1 MLKFKPRF
9 KQIKGKNLKYL
20 MDFLQKPASKTQIY
34 SLLKLNENEARI
46 LQFLTKSYIEG
57 SPVNSVFS
65 VLSATF
71 EESGYK
77 FLIYLDDIKNL
88 LNLGYI
94 TQNINIFSKSKQNT
108 KLSLLHSEI
117 ELSEYFLSV
126 LECGITKTTLP
137 EITKYD
143 DELKY
148 LEDQFLLVNLYKKK
162 LNSQSKDIRTKLDE
176 KIEKLT
182 NIITQRV
189 NLTKINLSV
198 EQLFK
203 KYSLSQEEKII
214 FLVLLKEEYS
224 NEDEILRD
232 SNTLISMISKDEMHK
247 LKNRTLLE
255 ENAKLMSLGLIDY
268 DEILGATSIN
278 KSYFICE
285 DVLYSIMHPQKNDK
299 KTKKAMLENI
309 VKESEIFELIEP
321 NTDIDDVVLNP
332 KIKEVLNSILKQL
345 DKDVINKLSSWGI
358 KTKKGIDAKII
369 FYGPAGTGKTMSA
382 LSLAKSLK
390 KQVLSFDCSKILS
403 KYVGESE
410 QNVRKIFDTYKS
422 ICKEAKI
429 EPVLL
434 LNEAD
439 QFLSSRMES
448 GTSSADKMHN
458 QMQNI
463 FLEQIER
470 FEGVLIAT
478 TNFLQS
484 LDSAFS
490 RRFDFKIEFKKPNFN
505 ERLIIWQKIMPE
517 NANFEENFSFN
528 ELAKF
533 ELSGAQITLVL
544 KNTALKVAVRDD
556 DVFTLKDFIDE
567 IKKEQISAFDSDKKV
582 GLL

>member
-1 MLKFKPRF
+1 M
-9 KQIKGKNLKYL
+9 KYL
-20 MDFLQKPASKTQIY
+20 IDFLQKPASKTQIY
-34 SLLKLNENEARI
+34 SLLKLNENETKI
-46 LQFLTKSYIEG
+46 LQFLTKNYIEG
-57 SPVNSVFS
+57 SPINSVFS
-65 VLSATF
+65 ILSTTF
-71 EESGYK
+71 EESGYG

-94 TQNINIFSKSKQNT
+94 TQNINMFSKSKQNT

-162 LNSQSKDIRTKLDE
+162 LNSQSKDIRMKLDE

-189 NLTKINLSV
+189 NLTKTNLSV

-232 SNTLISMISKDEMHK
+232 FNTLISMISKDEMHK

-268 DEILGATSIN
+268 DEILGTTSIN

-332 KIKEVLNSILKQL
+332 KIKVVLNSILKQL

-556 DVFTLKDFIDE
+556 DVFTLKDFVDE

>member
-1 MLKFKPRF
+1 
-9 KQIKGKNLKYL
+9 
-20 MDFLQKPASKTQIY
+20 
-34 SLLKLNENEARI
+34 SLLKLNENETKI

-57 SPVNSVFS
+57 SPINSVFS
-65 VLSATF
+65 VLSTTF

-94 TQNINIFSKSKQNT
+94 TQNINIFSKNKQNT

-126 LECGITKTTLP
+126 LECGITKTILP

-162 LNSQSKDIRTKLDE
+162 LNSQSKDIKTKLDE

-232 SNTLISMISKDEMHK
+232 FNTLISMISKDEMHK

-345 DKDVINKLSSWGI
+345 DKDVINKLSNWGI

-422 ICKEAKI
+422 ICNEAKI

-517 NANFEENFSFN
+517 NANFEENFSLN

-556 DVFTLKDFIDE
+556 DVFTLRDFVDE

>member
-1 MLKFKPRF
+1 M
-9 KQIKGKNLKYL
+9 KYL

-34 SLLKLNENEARI
+34 SLLKLNENEAKI
-46 LQFLTKSYIEG
+46 LQFLTKNYIEG
-57 SPVNSVFS
+57 SPINSVFS
-65 VLSATF
+65 VLSTAF
-71 EESGYK
+71 EEIGYG
-77 FLIYLDDIKNL
+77 FLIYLDEIKNL

-94 TQNINIFSKSKQNT
+94 TQNINMFSKSKQNT

-143 DELKY
+143 DGLKY

-162 LNSQSKDIRTKLDE
+162 LNSQSKDIRMKLDE

-189 NLTKINLSV
+189 KLTKINLSV

-285 DVLYSIMHPQKNDK
+285 DVLYGIMHPQKNDK
-299 KTKKAMLENI
+299 KTKKAMLENM

-332 KIKEVLNSILKQL
+332 KIKVVLNSILKQL

-358 KTKKGIDAKII
+358 KTKKGVDAKII

-410 QNVRKIFDTYKS
+410 QNVRKIFDTYKN
-422 ICKEAKI
+422 ICNEAKI

-544 KNTALKVAVRDD
+544 KNTALKVAVRED

>member
-1 MLKFKPRF
+1 
-9 KQIKGKNLKYL
+9 

-34 SLLKLNENEARI
+34 SLLKLNENEAKI

-65 VLSATF
+65 ILSTTF

-162 LNSQSKDIRTKLDE
+162 LNSQSKDIRMKLDE

-232 SNTLISMISKDEMHK
+232 FNTLISMISKDEMHK

>member
-1 MLKFKPRF
+1 
-9 KQIKGKNLKYL
+9 

-57 SPVNSVFS
+57 SPINSVFS
-65 VLSATF
+65 VLSTAF
-71 EESGYK
+71 EESGYG

-162 LNSQSKDIRTKLDE
+162 LNSQSKDIRMKLDE

-232 SNTLISMISKDEMHK
+232 FNTLISMISKDEMHK

-268 DEILGATSIN
+268 DEILGTTSIN

-332 KIKEVLNSILKQL
+332 KIKVVLNSILKQL

>member
-1 MLKFKPRF
+1 
-9 KQIKGKNLKYL
+9 
-20 MDFLQKPASKTQIY
+20 MDFLEKPASKTQIY
-34 SLLKLNENEARI
+34 SLLKLNENEAKI

-57 SPVNSVFS
+57 SPINSVFS
-65 VLSATF
+65 ILSTTF
-71 EESGYK
+71 EESGYG

-182 NIITQRV
+182 NIIAQRV

-214 FLVLLKEEYS
+214 FLALLKEEYS

-232 SNTLISMISKDEMHK
+232 FNTLISMVSKDEMHK

-268 DEILGATSIN
+268 DEILGTTSIN

-332 KIKEVLNSILKQL
+332 KIKVVLNSILKQL

-490 RRFDFKIEFKKPNFN
+490 RRFYFKIEFKKPNFN

-517 NANFEENFSFN
+517 NANFEENFSLN

-556 DVFTLKDFIDE
+556 DVFTLRDFIDE

>member
-1 MLKFKPRF
+1 M
-9 KQIKGKNLKYL
+9 KYL
-20 MDFLQKPASKTQIY
+20 IDFLQKPASKTHIY
-34 SLLKLNENEARI
+34 SLLKLNENEAKI

-94 TQNINIFSKSKQNT
+94 TQNINMFSKSKQNT

-214 FLVLLKEEYS
+214 FLALLKEEYS

-232 SNTLISMISKDEMHK
+232 FNTLISMISKDEMHK

-268 DEILGATSIN
+268 DEILGTTSIN

-422 ICKEAKI
+422 ICNEAKI

-517 NANFEENFSFN
+517 NANFEENFSLN

-556 DVFTLKDFIDE
+556 DVFTLKDFVDE
-567 IKKEQISAFDSDKKV
+567 IKKEQISSFDSDKKV

>member
-1 MLKFKPRF
+1 M
-9 KQIKGKNLKYL
+9 KYL
-20 MDFLQKPASKTQIY
+20 IDFLQKPASKTQIY
-34 SLLKLNENEARI
+34 SLLKLNENETKI
-46 LQFLTKSYIEG
+46 LQFLTKNYIEG
-57 SPVNSVFS
+57 SPINSVFS
-65 VLSATF
+65 ILSTTF
-71 EESGYK
+71 EESGYG

-94 TQNINIFSKSKQNT
+94 TQNINMFSKSKQNT

-162 LNSQSKDIRTKLDE
+162 LNSQSKDIRMKLDE

-189 NLTKINLSV
+189 NLTKTNLSA

-232 SNTLISMISKDEMHK
+232 SNTLVSMISKDEMHK

-285 DVLYSIMHPQKNDK
+285 DVLYGIMHPQKNDK

-332 KIKEVLNSILKQL
+332 KIKVVLNSILKQL

-358 KTKKGIDAKII
+358 KTKKGVDAKII

-422 ICKEAKI
+422 ICNEAKI

-517 NANFEENFSFN
+517 NANFEENFSLN

-556 DVFTLKDFIDE
+556 DVFTLRDFVDE

>member
-1 MLKFKPRF
+1 
-9 KQIKGKNLKYL
+9 

-34 SLLKLNENEARI
+34 SLLKLNENEAKI

-57 SPVNSVFS
+57 SPINSVFS
-65 VLSATF
+65 ILSTTF

-232 SNTLISMISKDEMHK
+232 FNTLISMISKDEMHK

-268 DEILGATSIN
+268 DEILGTTSIN

-556 DVFTLKDFIDE
+556 DVFTLKDFVDE

>member
-1 MLKFKPRF
+1 M
-9 KQIKGKNLKYL
+9 KYL
-20 MDFLQKPASKTQIY
+20 IDFLQKPASKTQIY
-34 SLLKLNENEARI
+34 SLLKLNENETKI
-46 LQFLTKSYIEG
+46 LQFLTKNYIEG
-57 SPVNSVFS
+57 SPINSVFS
-65 VLSATF
+65 ILSTTF
-71 EESGYK
+71 EESGYG

-94 TQNINIFSKSKQNT
+94 TQNINMFSKSKQNT

-162 LNSQSKDIRTKLDE
+162 LNSQSKDIRMKLDE

-189 NLTKINLSV
+189 NLTKTNLSV

-232 SNTLISMISKDEMHK
+232 SNTLVSMISKDEMHK

-285 DVLYSIMHPQKNDK
+285 DVLYGIMHPQKNDK

-332 KIKEVLNSILKQL
+332 KIKVVLNSILKQL

-358 KTKKGIDAKII
+358 KTKKGVDAKII

-422 ICKEAKI
+422 ICNEAKI

-517 NANFEENFSFN
+517 NANFEENFSLN

-556 DVFTLKDFIDE
+556 DVFTLRDFVDE

>member
-1 MLKFKPRF
+1 
-9 KQIKGKNLKYL
+9 

-57 SPVNSVFS
+57 SPINSVFS
-65 VLSATF
+65 VLSTAF
-71 EESGYK
+71 EESGYG

-556 DVFTLKDFIDE
+556 DVFTLRDFIDE

>member
-1 MLKFKPRF
+1 M
-9 KQIKGKNLKYL
+9 KYL
-20 MDFLQKPASKTQIY
+20 IDFLQKPASKTQIY
-34 SLLKLNENEARI
+34 SLLKLNENETKI
-46 LQFLTKSYIEG
+46 LQFLTKNYIEG
-57 SPVNSVFS
+57 SPINSVFS
-65 VLSATF
+65 ILSTTF
-71 EESGYK
+71 EESGYG

-94 TQNINIFSKSKQNT
+94 TQNINMFSKSKQNT

-162 LNSQSKDIRTKLDE
+162 LNSQSKDIRMKLDE

-189 NLTKINLSV
+189 NLTKTNLSV

-232 SNTLISMISKDEMHK
+232 SNTLVSMISKDEMHK

-345 DKDVINKLSSWGI
+345 DKDVINKLSNWGI

-422 ICKEAKI
+422 ICNEAKI

-517 NANFEENFSFN
+517 NANFEENFSLN

-556 DVFTLKDFIDE
+556 DVFTLRDFVDE

>member
-1 MLKFKPRF
+1 M
-9 KQIKGKNLKYL
+9 KYL

-57 SPVNSVFS
+57 SPINSVFS
-65 VLSATF
+65 VLSTAF
-71 EESGYK
+71 EESGYG

-556 DVFTLKDFIDE
+556 DVFTLRDFIDE

>member
-1 MLKFKPRF
+1 M
-9 KQIKGKNLKYL
+9 KYL
-20 MDFLQKPASKTQIY
+20 IDFLQKPASKTQIY
-34 SLLKLNENEARI
+34 SLLKLNENETKI
-46 LQFLTKSYIEG
+46 LQFLTKNYIEG
-57 SPVNSVFS
+57 SPINSVFS
-65 VLSATF
+65 ILSTTF
-71 EESGYK
+71 EESGYG

-94 TQNINIFSKSKQNT
+94 TQNINMFSKSKQNT

-126 LECGITKTTLP
+126 LECGIIKTTLP

-162 LNSQSKDIRTKLDE
+162 LNSQSKDIRMKLDE

-189 NLTKINLSV
+189 NLTKTNLSV

-214 FLVLLKEEYS
+214 FLALLKEEYS

-232 SNTLISMISKDEMHK
+232 SNTLVSMISKDEMHK

-285 DVLYSIMHPQKNDK
+285 DVLYGIMHPQKNDK

-332 KIKEVLNSILKQL
+332 KIKVVLNSILKQL

-358 KTKKGIDAKII
+358 KTKKGVDAKII

-422 ICKEAKI
+422 ICNETKI

-517 NANFEENFSFN
+517 NANFEENFSLN

-556 DVFTLKDFIDE
+556 DVFTLKDFVDE

>member
-1 MLKFKPRF
+1 M
-9 KQIKGKNLKYL
+9 KYL
-20 MDFLQKPASKTQIY
+20 MDFLEKPASKTQIY
-34 SLLKLNENEARI
+34 SLLKLNENEAKI

-57 SPVNSVFS
+57 SPINSVFS
-65 VLSATF
+65 ILSTTF
-71 EESGYK
+71 EESGYG

-182 NIITQRV
+182 NIIAQRV

-214 FLVLLKEEYS
+214 FLALLKEEYS

-232 SNTLISMISKDEMHK
+232 FNTLISMVSKDEMHK

-268 DEILGATSIN
+268 DEILGTTSIN

-556 DVFTLKDFIDE
+556 DVFTLKDFVDE

>member
-1 MLKFKPRF
+1 
-9 KQIKGKNLKYL
+9 

-34 SLLKLNENEARI
+34 SLLKLNENEAKI
-46 LQFLTKSYIEG
+46 LQFLTKNYIEG
-57 SPVNSVFS
+57 SPINSVFS
-65 VLSATF
+65 ILSTTF
-71 EESGYK
+71 EESGYG
-77 FLIYLDDIKNL
+77 FLIYLDEIKNL

-94 TQNINIFSKSKQNT
+94 TQNINMFSKSKQNT

-162 LNSQSKDIRTKLDE
+162 LNSQSKDIRMKLDE

-189 NLTKINLSV
+189 NLTKTNLSV

-203 KYSLSQEEKII
+203 KHSLNQEEKII

-285 DVLYSIMHPQKNDK
+285 DVLYGIMHPQKNDK
-299 KTKKAMLENI
+299 KTKKAMLENM

-332 KIKEVLNSILKQL
+332 KIKVVLNSILKQL

-358 KTKKGIDAKII
+358 KTKKGVDAKII

-422 ICKEAKI
+422 ICNEAKI

-544 KNTALKVAVRDD
+544 KNTALKVAVRED

>member
-1 MLKFKPRF
+1 M
-9 KQIKGKNLKYL
+9 KYL
-20 MDFLQKPASKTQIY
+20 IDFLQKPASKTQIY
-34 SLLKLNENEARI
+34 SLLKLNENETKI
-46 LQFLTKSYIEG
+46 LQFLTKNYIEG
-57 SPVNSVFS
+57 SPINSVFS
-65 VLSATF
+65 VLSTAF

-94 TQNINIFSKSKQNT
+94 TQNINMFSKSKQNT

-162 LNSQSKDIRTKLDE
+162 LNSQSKDIRMKLDE

-232 SNTLISMISKDEMHK
+232 FNTLISMISKDEMHK

-268 DEILGATSIN
+268 DEILGTTSIN

-422 ICKEAKI
+422 ICNEAKI

-517 NANFEENFSFN
+517 NANFEESFSLN

-556 DVFTLKDFIDE
+556 DVFTLKDFVDE

>member
-1 MLKFKPRF
+1 M
-9 KQIKGKNLKYL
+9 KYL
-20 MDFLQKPASKTQIY
+20 IDFLQKPASKTQIY
-34 SLLKLNENEARI
+34 SLLKLNENETKI
-46 LQFLTKSYIEG
+46 LQFLTKNYIEG
-57 SPVNSVFS
+57 SPINSVFS
-65 VLSATF
+65 ILSTTF
-71 EESGYK
+71 EESGYG
-77 FLIYLDDIKNL
+77 FLIYLDDVKNL

-94 TQNINIFSKSKQNT
+94 TQNINMFSKSKQNT

-126 LECGITKTTLP
+126 LECGIIKTTLP

-162 LNSQSKDIRTKLDE
+162 LNLQSKDVRMKLDE

-232 SNTLISMISKDEMHK
+232 SNTLVSMISKDEMHK

-285 DVLYSIMHPQKNDK
+285 DVLYGIMHPQKNDK

-309 VKESEIFELIEP
+309 VKESEIFDLIEP

-544 KNTALKVAVRDD
+544 KNTALKVAVRED

>member
-1 MLKFKPRF
+1 
-9 KQIKGKNLKYL
+9 

-34 SLLKLNENEARI
+34 SLLKLNENEAKI
-46 LQFLTKSYIEG
+46 LQFLTKNYIEG
-57 SPVNSVFS
+57 SPINSVFS
-65 VLSATF
+65 VLSTAF
-71 EESGYK
+71 EEIGYG
-77 FLIYLDDIKNL
+77 FLIYLDEIKNL

-94 TQNINIFSKSKQNT
+94 TQNINMFSKSKQNT

-143 DELKY
+143 DGLKY

-162 LNSQSKDIRTKLDE
+162 LNSQSKDIRMKLDE

-285 DVLYSIMHPQKNDK
+285 DVLYGIMHPQKNDK
-299 KTKKAMLENI
+299 KTKKAMLENM

-332 KIKEVLNSILKQL
+332 KIKVVLNSILKQL

-358 KTKKGIDAKII
+358 KTKKGVDAKII

-410 QNVRKIFDTYKS
+410 QNVRKIFDTYKN
-422 ICKEAKI
+422 ICNEAKI

-544 KNTALKVAVRDD
+544 KNTALKVAVRED

>member
-1 MLKFKPRF
+1 M
-9 KQIKGKNLKYL
+9 KYL
-20 MDFLQKPASKTQIY
+20 IDFLQKPASKTQIY
-34 SLLKLNENEARI
+34 SLLKLNENETKI
-46 LQFLTKSYIEG
+46 LQFLTKNYIEG
-57 SPVNSVFS
+57 SPINSVFS
-65 VLSATF
+65 ILSTTF
-71 EESGYK
+71 EESGYG

-94 TQNINIFSKSKQNT
+94 TQNINMFSKSKQNT

-126 LECGITKTTLP
+126 LECGIIKTTLP

-162 LNSQSKDIRTKLDE
+162 LNSQSKDIRMKLDE

-214 FLVLLKEEYS
+214 FLALLKEEYS

-232 SNTLISMISKDEMHK
+232 FNTLVSMISKDEMHK

>member
-1 MLKFKPRF
+1 M
-9 KQIKGKNLKYL
+9 KYL
-20 MDFLQKPASKTQIY
+20 IDFLQKPASKTQIY
-34 SLLKLNENEARI
+34 SLLKLNENEAKI

-57 SPVNSVFS
+57 SPINSVFS
-65 VLSATF
+65 ILSTTF

-162 LNSQSKDIRTKLDE
+162 LNLQSKDVRMKLDE

-232 SNTLISMISKDEMHK
+232 FNTLISMISKDEMHK

-268 DEILGATSIN
+268 DEILGTTSIN

-332 KIKEVLNSILKQL
+332 KIKVVLNSILKQL

-556 DVFTLKDFIDE
+556 DIFTLKDFIDE

>member
-1 MLKFKPRF
+1 M
-9 KQIKGKNLKYL
+9 KYL
-20 MDFLQKPASKTQIY
+20 IDFLQKPASKTQIY
-34 SLLKLNENEARI
+34 SLLKLNENETKI
-46 LQFLTKSYIEG
+46 LQFLTKNYIEG
-57 SPVNSVFS
+57 SPINSVFS
-65 VLSATF
+65 ILSTTF
-71 EESGYK
+71 EESGYG
-77 FLIYLDDIKNL
+77 FLIYLDDVKNL

-94 TQNINIFSKSKQNT
+94 TQNINMFSKSKQNT

-162 LNSQSKDIRTKLDE
+162 LNSQSKDIRMKLDE

-268 DEILGATSIN
+268 DEILGAASIN

-285 DVLYSIMHPQKNDK
+285 DVLYGIMHPQKNDK

-332 KIKEVLNSILKQL
+332 KIKVVLNSILKQL

-422 ICKEAKI
+422 ICNEAKI

-517 NANFEENFSFN
+517 NANFEESFSLN

-556 DVFTLKDFIDE
+556 DVFTLKDFVDE

>member
-1 MLKFKPRF
+1 M
-9 KQIKGKNLKYL
+9 KYL
-20 MDFLQKPASKTQIY
+20 IDFLQKPASKTQIY
-34 SLLKLNENEARI
+34 SLLKLNENEVKI

-57 SPVNSVFS
+57 SPINSVFS
-65 VLSATF
+65 VLSTTF

-94 TQNINIFSKSKQNT
+94 TQNINIFSKNKQNT

-117 ELSEYFLSV
+117 ELSEYFLSI

-232 SNTLISMISKDEMHK
+232 FNTLISMISKDEMHK

-345 DKDVINKLSSWGI
+345 DKDVINKLNSWGI

-369 FYGPAGTGKTMSA
+369 FYGPAGTGKIMSA

-544 KNTALKVAVRDD
+544 KNTALKVAVRED

>member
-1 MLKFKPRF
+1 M
-9 KQIKGKNLKYL
+9 KYL
-20 MDFLQKPASKTQIY
+20 IDFLQKPASKTQIY
-34 SLLKLNENEARI
+34 SLLKLNENETKI
-46 LQFLTKSYIEG
+46 LQFLTKNYIEG
-57 SPVNSVFS
+57 SPINSVFS
-65 VLSATF
+65 ILSTTF
-71 EESGYK
+71 EESGYG

-94 TQNINIFSKSKQNT
+94 TQNINMFSKSKQNT

-162 LNSQSKDIRTKLDE
+162 LNSQSKDIRMKLDE

-214 FLVLLKEEYS
+214 FLALLKEEYS

-232 SNTLISMISKDEMHK
+232 FNTLISMISKDEMHK

-321 NTDIDDVVLNP
+321 NTNIDDVVLNP

>member
-1 MLKFKPRF
+1 M
-9 KQIKGKNLKYL
+9 KYL
-20 MDFLQKPASKTQIY
+20 IDFLQKPASKTQIY
-34 SLLKLNENEARI
+34 SLLKLNENETKI
-46 LQFLTKSYIEG
+46 LQFLTKNYIEG
-57 SPVNSVFS
+57 SPINSVFS
-65 VLSATF
+65 ILSTTF
-71 EESGYK
+71 EESGYG
-77 FLIYLDDIKNL
+77 FLIYLDDVKNL

-94 TQNINIFSKSKQNT
+94 TQNINMFSKSKQNT

-126 LECGITKTTLP
+126 LECGIIKTTLP

-162 LNSQSKDIRTKLDE
+162 LNSQSKDIRMKLDE

-232 SNTLISMISKDEMHK
+232 SNTLVSMISKDEMHK

-285 DVLYSIMHPQKNDK
+285 DVLYGIMHPQKNDK

-309 VKESEIFELIEP
+309 VKESEIFDLIEP

-556 DVFTLKDFIDE
+556 DIFTLKDFIDE

>member
-1 MLKFKPRF
+1 M
-9 KQIKGKNLKYL
+9 KYL
-20 MDFLQKPASKTQIY
+20 IDFLQKPASKTQIY
-34 SLLKLNENEARI
+34 SLLKLNENETKI
-46 LQFLTKSYIEG
+46 LQFLTKNYIEG
-57 SPVNSVFS
+57 SPINSVFS
-65 VLSATF
+65 VLSTAF
-71 EESGYK
+71 EESGYG
-77 FLIYLDDIKNL
+77 FLIYLDEIKNL

-94 TQNINIFSKSKQNT
+94 TQNINMFSKSKQNT

-162 LNSQSKDIRTKLDE
+162 LNSQSKDIRMKLDE

-189 NLTKINLSV
+189 NLTKTNLSV

-203 KYSLSQEEKII
+203 KHSLSQEEKII

-224 NEDEILRD
+224 NEDEILKD

-299 KTKKAMLENI
+299 KTKKAMLENM

-332 KIKEVLNSILKQL
+332 KIKVVLNSILKQL

-422 ICKEAKI
+422 ICNEAKI

-517 NANFEENFSFN
+517 NANFEENFSLN

-544 KNTALKVAVRDD
+544 KNTALKVAVRED

>member
-1 MLKFKPRF
+1 M
-9 KQIKGKNLKYL
+9 KYL
-20 MDFLQKPASKTQIY
+20 IDFLQKPASKTQIY
-34 SLLKLNENEARI
+34 SLLKLNENETKI
-46 LQFLTKSYIEG
+46 LQFLTKNYIEG
-57 SPVNSVFS
+57 SPINSVFS
-65 VLSATF
+65 ILSTTF
-71 EESGYK
+71 EESGYG
-77 FLIYLDDIKNL
+77 FLIYLDDVKNL

-94 TQNINIFSKSKQNT
+94 TQNINMFSKSKQNT

-162 LNSQSKDIRTKLDE
+162 LNSQSKDIRMKLDE

-203 KYSLSQEEKII
+203 KHSLSQEEKII

-299 KTKKAMLENI
+299 KTKKAMLENM

-332 KIKEVLNSILKQL
+332 KIKVVLNSILKQL

-358 KTKKGIDAKII
+358 KTKKGVDAKII

-422 ICKEAKI
+422 ICNEAKI

-517 NANFEENFSFN
+517 NVNFEENFSLN

-556 DVFTLKDFIDE
+556 DVFTLKDFVDE

>member
-1 MLKFKPRF
+1 
-9 KQIKGKNLKYL
+9 
-20 MDFLQKPASKTQIY
+20 MDFLEKPASKTQIY
-34 SLLKLNENEARI
+34 SLLKLNENEAKI

-65 VLSATF
+65 ILSTTF

-182 NIITQRV
+182 NIIAQRV

-214 FLVLLKEEYS
+214 FLALLKEEYS

-232 SNTLISMISKDEMHK
+232 FNTLISMISKDEMHK

-268 DEILGATSIN
+268 DEILGTTSIN

-556 DVFTLKDFIDE
+556 DVFTLKDFVDE

>member
-1 MLKFKPRF
+1 M
-9 KQIKGKNLKYL
+9 KYL
-20 MDFLQKPASKTQIY
+20 IDFLQKPASKTQIY
-34 SLLKLNENEARI
+34 SLLKLNENEVKI

-57 SPVNSVFS
+57 SPINSVFS
-65 VLSATF
+65 VLSTTF

-94 TQNINIFSKSKQNT
+94 TQNINIFSKNKQNT

-117 ELSEYFLSV
+117 ELSEYFLSI

-285 DVLYSIMHPQKNDK
+285 DVLYGIMHPQKNDK
-299 KTKKAMLENI
+299 KTKKAMLENM

-332 KIKEVLNSILKQL
+332 KIKVVLNSILKQL

-358 KTKKGIDAKII
+358 KTKKGVDAKII

-410 QNVRKIFDTYKS
+410 QNVRKIFDTYKN
-422 ICKEAKI
+422 ICNEAKI

-544 KNTALKVAVRDD
+544 KNTALKVAVRED